1 MSRNAICA
9 VSTDSTTACLGR
21 FGFGAGLTPITS
33 ARTRGIATSKSVYG
47 RAPRSPMH
55 MCEKHDKHLSA
66 QVPTKYRLLQY
77 ATTESHSQSPIC
89 GAGALTE
96 LTTVTAGMRSSRPNG
111 SMLTG
116 RSRNANVLRPA
127 HGSASRH
134 VRRGISIWLIA
145 LPFFRAHLLLPKLL
159 CLESV
164 FRPMAIRYAPTPTD
178 H

>member
-116 RSRNANVLRPA
+116 RSRNANVLRPD
-127 HGSASRH
+127 G
-134 VRRGISIWLIA
+134 
-145 LPFFRAHLLLPKLL
+145 
-159 CLESV
+159 LESFSWVCIAARAARHFHLAHCATV
-164 FRPMAIRYAPTPTD
+164 FQGPPPAS
-178 H
+178 